1 MLTPRRFPPPWTIE
15 EHQVSFIARDAVFN
29 RTGVKQFELSTDP

>member
-1 MLTPRRFPPPWTIE
+1 LAEPRRFPPPWTIE

-29 RTGVKQFELSTDP
+29 RTG